1 MDTTTV
7 AALSSTIGAIFGAT
21 CGAITTL
28 ITARQTVR
36 QRHREHLVERAYDAA
51 RAEHLAHLEIAKIE
65 GERGASRPI
74 AAFSRYLVYHLVLLD
89 RLVDLNKAKELDA
102 STITSALD
110 DAARLSRTDRKGDIR
125 AGAERG
131 T

>member
-7 AALSSTIGAIFGAT
+7 AALSSTIGVIIGAV
-21 CGAITTL
+21 CGALTTL
-28 ITARQTVR
+28 VTTRQTIR
-36 QRHREHLVERAYDAA
+36 QRQREHLVERAYDAA

-65 GERGASRPI
+65 GQRGANRPI

-89 RLVDLNKAKELDA
+89 RLVDLKKVNELDA
-102 STITSALD
+102 SAIACALD
-110 DAARLSRTDRKGDIR
+110 DAARLSRTDRKGDIQAR
-125 AGAERG
+125 AKGE